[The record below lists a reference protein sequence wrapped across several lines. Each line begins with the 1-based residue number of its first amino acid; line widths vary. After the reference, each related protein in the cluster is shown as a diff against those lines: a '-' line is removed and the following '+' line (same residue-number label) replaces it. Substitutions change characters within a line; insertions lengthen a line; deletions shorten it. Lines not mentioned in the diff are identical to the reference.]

1 MNDNVLEVRDLK
13 THFQLDDGVVKAVDG
28 VSFTVERGTTV
39 GLVGESGCG
48 KSILS
53 HSLLKLVPSP
63 GKVVGGE
70 IVLHRRDGSAVD
82 VAAMRPNGR
91 DIRSVRGREIAMI
104 FQEPMTSL
112 SMYYTIGDQIGEGI
126 IRHFKVSKK
135 EARLLAIEQLRR
147 VAMPSAETRVDAYPF
162 QLSGG
167 MRQRAMIAMAL
178 ACQPE
183 LLIADEP
190 TTALDVTTQA
200 QILRLLKQL
209 KAELGMSM
217 LMITHDLGVV
227 AETCQRVVVMYL
239 GTVVEEA
246 PVEALFEDPL
256 HPYTKALLHSIPKL
270 GHSKDVRLE
279 PIEGSV
285 PDPYDRPPGCPF
297 QTRCPSRIAGVC
309 DVVAPARQT
318 LGDGRVVACHLH
330 GETAQ

>member
-1 MNDNVLEVRDLK
+1 MTDLLLDVRELK

-28 VSFTVERGTTV
+28 VSFAVERGTTV

-70 IVLHRRDGSAVD
+70 IRYTDRRGKTVD
-82 VAAMRPNGR
+82 VAAMPPNSR
-91 DIRSVRGREIAMI
+91 DIRRVRGREIAMI

-112 SMYYTIGDQIGEGI
+112 SMFYTIGEQIGEGI
-126 IRHFKVSKK
+126 IQHFKVSKK
-135 EARLLAIEQLRR
+135 EARERAIEHLRR
-147 VAMPSAETRVDAYPF
+147 VAMPNAEKRVDAYPF

-167 MRQRAMIAMAL
+167 QRQRAMIAMAL
-178 ACQPE
+178 SCEPE

-200 QILRLLKQL
+200 QILRLLKKL
-209 KAELGMSM
+209 KAESGMSM

-239 GTVVEEA
+239 GTIVEDA
-246 PVEALFEDPL
+246 PVHKLFAEPL
-256 HPYTKALLHSIPKL
+256 HPYTQALLQSIPRL
-270 GHSKDVRLE
+270 GHSKDLPLA

-285 PDPYDRPPGCPF
+285 PDPYDRPVGCPF
-297 QTRCPSRIAGVC
+297 HTRCPRKMPGVC
-309 DVVAPARQT
+309 DVVHPKRRE
-318 LGDGRVVACHLH
+318 LPDGRSVACHLY
-330 GETAQ
+330 EESAA